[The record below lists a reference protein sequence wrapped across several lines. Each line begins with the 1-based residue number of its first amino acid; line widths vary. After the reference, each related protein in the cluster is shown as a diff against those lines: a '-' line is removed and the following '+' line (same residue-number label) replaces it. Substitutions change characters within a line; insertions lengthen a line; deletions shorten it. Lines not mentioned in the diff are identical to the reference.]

1 MEKPLLAE
9 QNSISS
15 AIPCVSII
23 TVCRNSAATIAR
35 TIESVLRQKESIAEY
50 IIFDGASTDGTAD
63 IIRSFERQFDG
74 KLHWTSEPDEGIY
87 YAMNKGIA
95 AAKGSL
101 IGIINSDDWYED
113 DAIGSVAA
121 LHAIS
126 PATVIHGLVRLF
138 RDGKVSMVRGSSHHF
153 LDLNMIEH
161 PTCFVPAEVYR
172 LHGSFDTRYR
182 LLADY
187 ELILRFA
194 QKGVAFHWEEKILAN
209 FAVGGATTVA
219 YLQSLKE
226 RAGIL
231 RRYGFFSR
239 RKYYI
244 ELLKIQTKIIHR
256 RFGS

>member
-1 MEKPLLAE
+1 MKKTLSAK
-9 QNSISS
+9 QNGISS
-15 AIPCVSII
+15 AIPCISII

-35 TIESVLRQKESIAEY
+35 TIDSVLRQKENIIEY
-50 IIFDGASTDGTAD
+50 IILDGASTDGTAD

-74 KLHWTSEPDEGIY
+74 KLRWRSEPDGGIY

-95 AAKGSL
+95 MARGSL
-101 IGIINSDDWYED
+101 IGILNSDDWYED
-113 DAIGSVAA
+113 DAITSVAA
-121 LHAIS
+121 VHAAS
-126 PATVIHGLVRLF
+126 PASVIHGLVRIV

-161 PTCFVPAEVYR
+161 PTCFVPAEMYR

-194 QKGVAFHWEEKILAN
+194 RKGAAFHWEEKILAN
-209 FAVGGATTVA
+209 FSVGGATTVA

-244 ELLKIQTKIIHR
+244 ELLKIQTKIIFR
-256 RFGS
+256 RFSI